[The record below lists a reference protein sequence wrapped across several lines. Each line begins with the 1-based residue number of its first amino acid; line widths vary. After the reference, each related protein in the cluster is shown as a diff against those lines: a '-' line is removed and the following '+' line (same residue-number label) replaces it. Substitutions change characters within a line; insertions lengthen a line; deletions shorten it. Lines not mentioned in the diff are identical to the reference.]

1 MNRNVTAARKPGK
14 PTKAE
19 LAARDEAVAA
29 AGGAAPPQAATPG
42 FGALVGQQ
50 ATVEAL
56 QRALVRNRLPHAL
69 LLHGPGG
76 IGKATCAGVLA
87 QALNCPVA
95 DFTDACGQCPSCRK
109 IARGLHPDI
118 LWVEPQNG
126 AIRLGQVSA
135 RKNRSNEQP
144 PHQPIVSWVGYRPYE
159 GQRRVVVIDDAHTM
173 NQSAQNAL
181 LKTLEEPPPSSMLLL
196 VTPTPGSLLPTIR
209 SRCQTLRLQPLGL
222 GLMRRH
228 LEETCGMA
236 PAEARLRAGLAPGSL
251 GRAMS
256 LDLDEYNARR
266 DVAEAAVEDARDGG
280 AALLASA
287 ETLLAA
293 GAGRRKIDQ
302 AASAM
307 SAVRDIL
314 RDLLVLSSG
323 EGGELVVN
331 LERAEDW
338 SAWASSLDPDGIIE
352 ALRAVQRADDRLH
365 SPLQPNARLTVEEA
379 LIGVGAALRSGS
391 TA

>member
-1 MNRNVTAARKPGK
+1 MTAARKPGK

-19 LAARDEAVAA
+19 EAARDEAVAE
-29 AGGAAPPQAATPG
+29 AGGAAPPQAAAPG
-42 FGALVGQQ
+42 FGALVGQES
-50 ATVEAL
+50 TVAAL
-56 QRALVRNRLPHAL
+56 RRALSRNRLPHAL

-87 QALNCPVA
+87 QALNCPES
-95 DFTDACGQCPSCRK
+95 DFLDACGNCPSCHK
-109 IARGLHPDI
+109 VQRGLHPDV
-118 LWVEPQNG
+118 LWVAPM
-126 AIRLGQVSA
+126 
-135 RKNRSNEQP
+135 QP
-144 PHQPIVSWVGYRPYE
+144 GKILLRQIVPRDEKPESPHEPIVTWVGYKPYE
-159 GQRRVVVIDDAHTM
+159 GRRRVVIIDEAHAM
-173 NQSAQNAL
+173 IPPAQNSL
-181 LKTLEEPPPSSMLLL
+181 LKTLEEPPPSSILVL
-196 VTPTPGSLLPTIR
+196 VTPRPGSLLPTIR
-209 SRCQTLRLQPLGL
+209 SRCQTLRLQPVGL

-266 DVAEAAVEDARDGG
+266 DIAEAAVEDARDGG